1 MKKESA
7 ARNPRKGKKAAVF
20 GMLGGAVIAL
30 SACGSGNRKK
40 EAEDRKTIVDDYAQ
54 IMMLQDQ
61 DSQAYDQV
69 LEEIGAYLEQPDSD
83 KQEKLLE
90 LMENTIQDMEKL
102 TDSYVPY
109 QADQEFAKLLDE
121 NGISSAEYEMNANGR
136 YQMLAMYIQDLTFLE
151 FYVESADY
159 DEIAMNELDE
169 AYKEYVENQKDMQ
182 GYNYTGVNY
191 WFAGWEAEDV
201 EYVKEQ
207 VLKRFL
213 SFSVENP
220 VWETERDAVEVRMN
234 TYLNRIEERLD
245 QSAERLGEK
254 QERLYELE
262 KEVKGMER

>member
-1 MKKESA
+1 MNKEWAERA
-7 ARNPRKGKKAAVF
+7 AFF

-40 EAEDRKTIVDDYAQ
+40 EAENRKTIVDDYAQ

-69 LEEIGAYLEQPDSD
+69 LEGIGGYLERPDGD
-83 KQEKLLE
+83 KQEQLLE
-90 LMENTIQDMEKL
+90 QMENTIQDMEEL
-102 TDSYVPY
+102 TDSYTPY
-109 QADQEFAKLLDE
+109 QVDQEFAKLLDE

-136 YQMLAMYIQDLTFLE
+136 YQMLAMYAQDLTILE
-151 FYVESADY
+151 FYVETADY
-159 DEIAMNELDE
+159 DEIAMDELKE
-169 AYKEYVENQKDMQ
+169 VHNEYVENQKDLR
-182 GYNYTGVNY
+182 GYHYTGVNY

-207 VLKRFL
+207 VLKKFL
-213 SFSVENP
+213 SFSAENP

-234 TYLNRIEERLD
+234 TYLNRIEERLN
-245 QSAERLGEK
+245 QTAERLGEK

-262 KEVKGMER
+262 KEVNGMER